1 MGVSVRSFLVVG
13 LLAVRAWAGEPA
25 PLESRAAVVSSPA
38 PPRQWFELEVTPLV
52 VQINGLY
59 VMHVGSGGSVQVQL
73 HERFGLVLAGAY
85 NWVSQV
91 RDFSYRVDD
100 QFRVDVQ
107 RPTPSVLTTWALGAG
122 FEVRP
127 LMGDL
132 SFLRLGHGRVSFFLR
147 GLAGAV
153 GRQHELKPLTMRV
166 DGSRSPPTYGDVEPG
181 FAMSFGGGVRIELG
195 AHVALRLEVQDT
207 LSPSV
212 MRTINGCDVDD
223 LRAMDQRIRSGGD
236 PAEASVRAGCDFT
249 RFTGVAPITDIP
261 RSNDVPLALNLV
273 RIPSGEWQ
281 QNTQVSLGV
290 SFTF

>member
-1 MGVSVRSFLVVG
+1 MGVRLRTLLVLG
-13 LLAVRAWAGEPA
+13 LLAGRAWAQDPA
-25 PLESRAAVVSSPA
+25 PLESRLAPVSRAA
-38 PPRQWFELEVTPLV
+38 PREWFELEVAPLL

-59 VMHVGSGGSVQVQL
+59 VMHVGSGGSLQVQL

-91 RDFSYRVDD
+91 SDFSYRLDD
-100 QFRVDVQ
+100 QFRLEVQ
-107 RPTPSVLTTWALGAG
+107 QPRASVLTTWALGVG

-127 LMGDL
+127 FIGDL
-132 SFLRLGHGRVSFFLR
+132 SFLRQGHGRVSFFLR
-147 GLAGAV
+147 GLAGVV
-153 GRQHELKPLTMRV
+153 GRQHELKPLTVRV

-181 FAMSFGGGVRIELG
+181 FAMSFGGGVRVELG
-195 AHVALRLEVQDT
+195 AHVALRLELQDT

-212 MRTINGCDVDD
+212 MRTIDGCGVDD
-223 LRAMDQRIRSGGD
+223 VRAMDQMIRSGHD
-236 PAEASVRAGCDFT
+236 PGEASVHAGCDYT
-249 RFTGVAPITDIP
+249 RFTGVVPGTDIN
-261 RSNDVPLALNLV
+261 RSNDVPLALNLL